1 MAIMEKRKAK
11 SAIVRNKRSRQMI
24 GTMRSP
30 TFAEH
35 EHDYS
40 HFLQQLADR
49 AREML
54 RLRSKVAKA
63 GAPSLLRSVA

>member
-1 MAIMEKRKAK
+1 MAKVKKRKAE
-11 SAIVRNKRSRQMI
+11 SAIASRLMI

-40 HFLQQLADR
+40 HFLQRLADQ
-49 AREML
+49 ASEML
-54 RLRSKVAKA
+54 RLRSTVAKA